1 MMNMTYLWLI
11 WSRVVLRH
19 GVLCGLV
26 CSLLSIRDVAHFG
39 SRLIAHLVMWFAI
52 VAAITYYPFE
62 IRTATLRVL
71 YLTRLQNV
79 AFHSYS
85 VLFQMWRLNSLSL
98 YLSYTVHHTL
108 IPITHHGT

>member
-1 MMNMTYLWLI
+1 MTYLWLI

-62 IRTATLRVL
+62 MNCYFKGIVPDPLTERGNSLVL
-71 YLTRLQNV
+71 GVISNV
-79 AFHSYS
+79 AA
-85 VLFQMWRLNSLSL
+85 QLSL
-98 YLSYTVHHTL
+98 CL
-108 IPITHHGT
+108 